1 MNILKAKEHTIDIF
15 RNMKKTA
22 DAWRLIAFGLLAANI
37 ALAAGF
43 AAVASQNR
51 VVPYIVQVDEHGY
64 EIAVKPAEELPQ
76 IDERIIIARV
86 GTFVERLRTVVSDSD
101 AQKNYMRW
109 VYASIPEGSQALA
122 ATNAFYKD
130 NDPFKE
136 AAATSDTSPRTIE
149 DLTVLIIMEIF
160 SYTYNINVVRLK
172 TLCKDKHIVHI
183 LLKNLN
189 NKLKTLNVCTYLLYD
204 YNLSISR
211 PAPEHH
217 PGNSGVEDYKY

>member
-1 MNILKAKEHTIDIF
+1 
-15 RNMKKTA
+15 MKKTA

-64 EIAVKPAEELPQ
+64 EITVKPAEELPQ

-136 AAATSDTSPRTIE
+136 AAALRTKTVEVLSVLPISKDTWRAQWRETVSQNGTPQESSEWSGLFTVGMSPVKEMRSVIRNP
-149 DLTVLIIMEIF
+149 LGI
-160 SYTYNINVVRLK
+160 Y
-172 TLCKDKHIVHI
+172 IVEYSMTP
-183 LLKNLN
+183 N
-189 NKLKTLNVCTYLLYD
+189 Y
-204 YNLSISR
+204 S
-211 PAPEHH
+211 
-217 PGNSGVEDYKY
+217 

>member
-1 MNILKAKEHTIDIF
+1 MNILKAKEHTKDIF

-64 EIAVKPAEELPQ
+64 EITVKPAEELPQ

-136 AAATSDTSPRTIE
+136 AAALRTKTVEVLSVLPISKDTWRAQWRETVNHNGTPQESSEWSGLFTVGTSPVKEMRSVIRNP
-149 DLTVLIIMEIF
+149 LGI
-160 SYTYNINVVRLK
+160 YVVEYSM
-172 TLCKDKHIVHI
+172 TP
-183 LLKNLN
+183 N
-189 NKLKTLNVCTYLLYD
+189 Y
-204 YNLSISR
+204 S
-211 PAPEHH
+211 
-217 PGNSGVEDYKY
+217 